1 MTKRAEVAIALVL
14 LRVVLSG
21 GTPIWAETPLVAV
34 AQEQPDDESA
44 GRAPR
49 DSERLM
55 SLRCPTPAR
64 AHRLYWGCVGQP
76 FESMSETLTRD
87 WAGLRSFLGTLGIVP
102 IASYTSQ
109 LMGNPSGGRRQ
120 GFTYAG
126 TLDAII
132 AWDLQPL
139 LGVPGLSFTVGASW
153 STGQSLSAQDIDNI
167 FTVQSAF
174 SGTGTVSLQQM
185 YLQQQFLDGALSIAA
200 GRLAP
205 ANTFAT
211 LPIFNNYF
219 SGGINPVHGSLT
231 INDLAFAQSPPGV
244 EWGAQVVYD
253 PIVPLQISAGVY
265 NTNPL
270 SASGADHGVDF
281 SLQQGNKGV
290 LTVFQL
296 NYRLNHAKTDTGL
309 PGEYALGAFY
319 DSNAFSSLSPPPATV
334 SGNYAV
340 YAMFQQMVYREGS
353 AGGERGLTIWG
364 QVALAPRQ
372 SASLIPYLVAGG
384 LSYQGLLPSRGRD
397 IASLG
402 VVSGVLSRHVPD
414 TSAETVIEANYQA
427 VLPFG
432 VSITPDVQYV
442 IKPSGSTRIRNALV
456 IGVQL
461 AVTF

>member
-14 LRVVLSG
+14 LLLALPG
-21 GTPIWAETPLVAV
+21 GTPVRAETPLVAV

-49 DSERLM
+49 DNERLM

-64 AHRLYWGCVGQP
+64 AHRLYWECVGQP
-76 FESMSETLTRD
+76 FDSISETLTRD
-87 WAGLRSFLGTLGIVP
+87 WAGLRSFLASLGILP

-109 LMGNPSGGRRQ
+109 LTGNPSGGQRQ

-126 TLDAII
+126 TLDATI

-153 STGQSLSAQDIDNI
+153 SSGQNLSAQDIGNF

-174 SGTGTVSLQQM
+174 TGTGTVSLQQM

-211 LPIFNNYF
+211 LPVFNNYF

-231 INDLAFAQSPPGV
+231 INDPAFAQSPPGV
-244 EWGAQVVYD
+244 EWGAQIAYS
-253 PIVPLQISAGVY
+253 PILPLQISMGVY
-265 NTNPL
+265 NTNPV

-296 NYRLNHAKTDTGL
+296 TYRLHHAKTDTGL
-309 PGEYALGAFY
+309 PGEYAIGTFY
-319 DSNAFSSLSPPPATV
+319 DSNAFTSLSPPPATV

-340 YAMFQQMVYREGS
+340 YAMFQQMVYR
-353 AGGERGLTIWG
+353 AGGDRGLTIWG
-364 QVALAPRQ
+364 QLALAPRQ

-384 LSYQGLLPSRGRD
+384 LSYQGLLPSRGGD

-402 VVSGVLSRHVPD
+402 VVSGVFSRHVPD
-414 TSAETVIEANYQA
+414 ASAETVIEANYQA
-427 VLPFG
+427 MLPFG
-432 VSITPDVQYV
+432 LSITPDVQYV
-442 IKPSGSTRIRNALV
+442 IKPAGNSRIRNALV

-461 AVTF
+461 AVNF